1 MSGKASMTISP
12 KLYQDLLL
20 VRQSDSESSMYKMG
34 VSPPKHPANC
44 GQANP
49 PAAVHEGQ
57 GDYTQSERPI
67 GMRPCQQKITMINR
81 QSTNA
86 KPHPVSLGRL

>member
-1 MSGKASMTISP
+1 M
-12 KLYQDLLL
+12 
-20 VRQSDSESSMYKMG
+20 RQPDSESLMYKMR
-34 VSPPKHPANC
+34 VSSPKHPAKR

-49 PAAVHEGQ
+49 PAAIHEGQ

-67 GMRPCQQKITMINR
+67 GVRPCQQKITMINR